1 MNNNTNNAPA
11 NRRRDIV
18 TPAQRN
24 AAQEQRLAAQREAS
38 EKRLAD
44 ERQAQLKNQ
53 QTAEAIRRET
63 EARRRSS
70 VRTPS
75 ERSASN
81 VKAQNPTPNPRANS
95 VPAQRGTNAAP
106 QRNVPSHG
114 AVQRNAPSGMTHE
127 QQQLIQKQRQIEL
140 LERQLRAEKE
150 QRAATAA
157 RHRRIRELELRIDH
171 QKLLRDELIAR
182 DMRKDNQEKTK
193 TGSIIAVAVIAI
205 LIVLNIVAFASLTK
219 NDIPQK
225 TTSPETD
232 ISELNGNNSP
242 NPNDTGAAPLGGIDA
257 ERDKLTVTA
266 SDYVNG
272 ALILVNSE
280 HPFDFNNVGIDIKD
294 DELVTIAT
302 RIRDKTFKAAN
313 YKTYLNSETVEM
325 LNIMMAD
332 FYAYCQK
339 DDVMVNSAHRTFEQQ
354 QEILDSKK
362 QQLGEDQQIAQT
374 PGNSEHHTGYAFDF
388 AIYPA
393 NENGSTFIN
402 IGDYTWIYENCHK
415 YGFILRYPENKTAI
429 TGIEPESWH
438 FRYVGVPH
446 ATYMYNKGKT
456 LEEYM
461 TDISVYSESIPLTI
475 TVSDTETY
483 SVFYVPKED
492 AAQVTFSVP
501 KNTEYKISGD
511 NIGGF
516 IVWYNNADI
525 GNKGKITPST
535 DTQIPEYTDNSTS
548 DNSTSEGS
556 GTSDS

>member
-1 MNNNTNNAPA
+1 MNNNINNAPA

-18 TPAQRN
+18 TPAQRK
-24 AAQEQRLAAQREAS
+24 AAQEQKLASQREAS
-38 EKRLAD
+38 EKRLAA

-70 VRTPS
+70 VRAPS
-75 ERSASN
+75 ERAASN
-81 VKAQNPTPNPRANS
+81 VKAQNPTPSPRANS
-95 VPAQRGTNAAP
+95 APAQRSTNAAP

-114 AVQRNAPSGMTHE
+114 AVQKNAPSGMTHE
-127 QQQLIQKQRQIEL
+127 QQQQLIQKQRQIEM

-171 QKLLRDELIAR
+171 QKLLRDELIAK
-182 DMRKDNQEKTK
+182 DMRKDNQKKNK
-193 TGSIIAVAVIAI
+193 TGSIIAVAVIAV
-205 LIVLNIVAFASLTK
+205 LIILNIVAFASLTK
-219 NDIPQK
+219 NDVPQK
-225 TTSPETD
+225 ITSPETD
-232 ISELNGNNSP
+232 ISEQNGNNSQ
-242 NPNDTGAAPLGGIDA
+242 NTNDAGASLLGGIDS
-257 ERDKLTVTA
+257 ERDKFTVTA

-272 ALILVNSE
+272 TLILVNTE
-280 HPFDFNNVGIDIKD
+280 HPFDFNNGGTDIKD

-332 FYAYCQK
+332 FYTYCQK
-339 DDVMVNSAHRTFEQQ
+339 DDVMVNSAHRTVEQQ

-535 DTQIPEYTDNSTS
+535 DTQIPETS